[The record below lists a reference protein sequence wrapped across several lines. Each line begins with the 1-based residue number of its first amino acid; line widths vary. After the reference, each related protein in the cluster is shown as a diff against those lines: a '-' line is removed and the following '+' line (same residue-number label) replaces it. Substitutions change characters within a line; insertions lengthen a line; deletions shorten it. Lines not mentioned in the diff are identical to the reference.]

1 MAPVINII
9 ICFTKI
15 FTEPSRIFTDPLFS
29 TLSRITLVTLVTLLV
44 TLLSVTALEL

>member
-1 MAPVINII
+1 MAPVVNGNYLLHEDLYG
-9 ICFTKI
+9 T
-15 FTEPSRIFTDPLFS
+15 FTDPLFS